1 MPSFLKS
8 LVVVYCSDIQASA
21 HFYGEILGLETYYS
35 FPKIGEPE
43 HFEYKIG
50 ESVIGISSFK
60 GLQSHGLPVEV
71 SGHPFEIGLKTDDI
85 FGLFEYLNKESVKI
99 IKPPA
104 KSEAGNYFGYI
115 SDPDGN
121 WISIYQNA

>member
-21 HFYGEILGLETYYS
+21 HFYGEILGLELCYR

-43 HFEYKIG
+43 HIEYKIG
-50 ESVIGISSFK
+50 ESVIGISSYK

-71 SGHPFEIGLKTDDI
+71 SGHPFEIGLKTEDL
-85 FGLFEYLNKESVKI
+85 FGLFDYLKNNGVKI
-99 IKPPA
+99 LKPIA
-104 KSEAGNYFGYI
+104 KSDAGNYFAYI
-115 SDPDGN
+115 SDPEGN

>member
-1 MPSFLKS
+1 MPTFLKS

-21 HFYGEILGLETYYS
+21 HFYGEILGLETCYR

-43 HFEYKIG
+43 HIEYKIR

-71 SGHPFEIGLKTDDI
+71 SDI
-85 FGLFEYLNKESVKI
+85 PSKL
-99 IKPPA
+99 
-104 KSEAGNYFGYI
+104 
-115 SDPDGN
+115 D
-121 WISIYQNA
+121 